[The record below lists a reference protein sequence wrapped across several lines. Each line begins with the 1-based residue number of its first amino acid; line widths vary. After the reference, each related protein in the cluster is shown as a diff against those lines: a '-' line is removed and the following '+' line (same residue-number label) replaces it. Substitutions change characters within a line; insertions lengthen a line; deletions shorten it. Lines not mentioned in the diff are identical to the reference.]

1 VLGSMYNRVGN
12 CNIFFIARVNTSRR
26 SANVIGTPRPN
37 LKFKVSRYRRAAD
50 VTARFAAIS
59 RMYQER
65 RRNRSRVPPKL
76 PPSRRY
82 SPTLTRNTA
91 NLHLLS
97 PSPLPLRPA
106 RSTSRFTFSMILP
119 AGCNNARARTRERV
133 IAPDMQ
139 IGTEPNSVFHRRGQY
154 YEIVREGAWVN
165 LGHRAQ
171 GRIRITNFCK
181 MLLHSRGGVNRYHG
195 D

>member
-119 AGCNNARARTRERV
+119 AGCNNARAHARESNCTRYADRYRTEFRFSSTGSILRNRTRGRLGK
-133 IAPDMQ
+133 PGPQ
-139 IGTEPNSVFHRRGQY
+139 GTGENKDN
-154 YEIVREGAWVN
+154 E
-165 LGHRAQ
+165 
-171 GRIRITNFCK
+171 
-181 MLLHSRGGVNRYHG
+181 LLQDVTALPRGGEPVSR
-195 D
+195 